1 MIDEIAFLHEY
12 DNQKKYLL
20 SWGEYVK
27 DTIENKLKEKNIIK
41 IPINPRIKDNESI
54 LSKAFYRG
62 KNYKDPLI
70 DITDK
75 VGLRV
80 VVLLLEEIICVE
92 KMIESNINWKASK
105 DRDFEKEKE
114 EEPALFQY
122 QSVHY
127 VVRSNNI
134 IQFNGIEIPENTP
147 CEIQIRTLLQH
158 AYSELTHDTIY
169 KSTKKR
175 KNEIYRL
182 LARSMALIET
192 TDNIFKEVNSEVNKD
207 DSKIKEILPLMNE
220 KYSEIEE
227 PNFDQYIFNKLK
239 EAYENEINQLDKNSF
254 EEFIFSNEFEI
265 VKNSIKKRYAE
276 NLIFRQP
283 IIILL
288 FYFAYNYEIKTKK
301 NWPFT
306 QDMLEP
312 IYIDLA
318 ISFDK
323 D

>member
-1 MIDEIAFLHEY
+1 MDEKSFLQAFNEQKEY
-12 DNQKKYLL
+12 LKA
-20 SWGEYVK
+20 WGDYVK
-27 DTIENKLKEKNIIK
+27 QSIEERLERIDIIK
-41 IPINPRIKDNESI
+41 IPITPRIKDDNSI
-54 LSKAFYRG
+54 LNKAFYRG
-62 KNYKDPLI
+62 KNYENPLL

-80 VVLLLEEIICVE
+80 VVLLLEEISIIG
-92 KMIESNINWKASK
+92 KIIENTSAWSSSK

-114 EEPALFQY
+114 EDPALFQY

-127 VVRSNNI
+127 VVRNKNTFE
-134 IQFNGIEIPENTP
+134 FNGVKIPQDTP

-158 AYSELTHDTIY
+158 SYSELTHDTIY

-175 KNEIYRL
+175 KSDIYRL

-192 TDNIFKEVNSEVNKD
+192 TDSIFKEVNSEMNKE
-207 DSKIKEILPLMNE
+207 DSILKDILPLIKK
-220 KYSEIEE
+220 KYSEIAE
-227 PNFDQYIFNKLK
+227 PHFDEYIFSRLK
-239 EAYENEINQLDKNSF
+239 ESYENEFDILDVDDFK
-254 EEFIFSNEFEI
+254 EFINSEDFNGVI
-265 VKNSIKKRYAE
+265 YSIKKNYNE

-288 FYFAYNYEIKTKK
+288 FYLVENYEIKTRK

-306 QDMLEP
+306 EDKLEP
-312 IYIDLA
+312 IYIGLGK
-318 ISFDK
+318 SFDK